1 MLATTELAPDGT
13 PLDPADLL
21 ADATLTVVPST
32 SLRLRFDRF
41 LLPATLLRQAAC
53 LRSNLADVTDFT
65 QCEGGVF
72 LQPAY
77 DPVRREVVLRQPAG
91 DRLELDTA
99 YKLTLFVPD
108 IEGDCT
114 GEDPTSCGFRAFD
127 RAPLEQAYTVTF
139 KTVAVDPGPV
149 PDEAPPPADFCGGD
163 GAAISFI
170 GCGYSPCH
178 APTFNGPG
186 AAAGLDLSGLLPG
199 DTFDSFAL
207 RATAINRVSHQ
218 TQMGER
224 AFDPEET
231 PARFGRAM
239 PIIDAFDPGTAGSP
253 GNSYLLYK
261 LLVGPSM
268 DSAPADIRPSDEE
281 MARLRNG
288 LVVGLPM
295 SADGSKLSGDALLA
309 LSNWIA
315 RGAPTPKCQ

>member
-149 PDEAPPPADFCGGD
+149 PDEAPPCGLLRWGRR
-163 GAAISFI
+163 GHLLSSAAATPR
-170 GCGYSPCH
+170 CRPH
-178 APTFNGPG
+178 LQRRPG